1 MSRKNRNN
9 RASTSAVVENQ
20 ELDAV
25 ETTEEELDA
34 IETEATEPMPIDKI
48 EELIEEVE
56 EDKTSKTEEL
66 PKLDNTPSEIGD
78 TEDIDA
84 ALDSEAI
91 INENTADTK
100 EPVVD
105 PAAIDPVVDKEE
117 AEKEEYSS
125 FSKEALIN
133 ILDTDVEVDNSKATI
148 YNTVDDMVAAAKLN
162 KIYKLSAK
170 MSGNNA
176 IAKVISQA
184 LKFASTPADK
194 RKGDVLFSTLMREI
208 NVAVPGK
215 ELDLLMFVVT
225 RTFKALRTFSE
236 PAIVRSFREVKN
248 VEVKQSALLLS
259 HLISQL
265 ATPEDR
271 KNKIDVTIS
280 LDRAVQLS
288 PNGLNQNGVNLV
300 KEYFKR

>member
-1 MSRKNRNN
+1 MSRKNRDN
-9 RASTSAVVENQ
+9 RANANAIVEDQ
-20 ELDAV
+20 ELDTVEATEEELDAV
-25 ETTEEELDA
+25 ET
-34 IETEATEPMPIDKI
+34 EAVEPMPVDKV
-48 EELIEEVE
+48 EELIEEADKVDA
-56 EDKTSKTEEL
+56 EDKTSETEEL
-66 PKLDNTPSEIGD
+66 PELDNTPGEIGSI
-78 TEDIDA
+78 EDIDA
-84 ALDSEAI
+84 ALNNAAI
-91 INENTADTK
+91 VNENTVDVK
-100 EPVVD
+100 ESAVD
-105 PAAIDPVVDKEE
+105 PIADEE
-117 AEKEEYSS
+117 EVEEKEYSS
-125 FSKEALIN
+125 FSKEALIE
-133 ILDTDVEVDNSKATI
+133 ILDSEVNIDSSKATI
-148 YNTVDDMVAAAKLN
+148 YNTVDDMIAAAKLN
-162 KIYKLSAK
+162 SIYKVASKAG
-170 MSGNNA
+170 GNNA

-208 NVAVPGK
+208 NISVSGK
-215 ELDLLMFVVT
+215 DFDLLMFVVT

-271 KNKIDVTIS
+271 KNKIGVTIS

-300 KEYFKR
+300 KEYFKK

>member
-1 MSRKNRNN
+1 MSRKNRDN
-9 RASTSAVVENQ
+9 RANTSAIVEDQELNTVEATVEATEE

-25 ETTEEELDA
+25 ET
-34 IETEATEPMPIDKI
+34 EAVEPMPIDKI
-48 EELIEEVE
+48 EELIEEADKADAE
-56 EDKTSKTEEL
+56 ESETSDSEEL
-66 PKLDNTPSEIGD
+66 PKLDNSPGEVGN

-84 ALDSEAI
+84 ALNNAAI
-91 INENTADTK
+91 VNENTVDAK
-100 EPVVD
+100 EPVV
-105 PAAIDPVVDKEE
+105 EE
-117 AEKEEYSS
+117 VIEKEYSS
-125 FSKEALIN
+125 FSKEALIE
-133 ILDTDVEVDNSKATI
+133 ILDSEVNIDSSKATI

-162 KIYKLSAK
+162 NIYKVASKAG
-170 MSGNNA
+170 GNNA

-208 NVAVPGK
+208 NVAIPGK
-215 ELDLLMFVVT
+215 DFDLLMFVVT

-271 KNKIDVTIS
+271 KNKIGVTIS

>member
-1 MSRKNRNN
+1 MSKKNRDN
-9 RASTSAVVENQ
+9 RANANANAIVESQ
-20 ELDAV
+20 ELDTAV
-25 ETTEEELDA
+25 TTEEELDA
-34 IETEATEPMPIDKI
+34 VETEAVEPMPIDKI
-48 EELIEEVE
+48 EEMIEEADKVDAE
-56 EDKTSKTEEL
+56 ESETSDSEEL
-66 PKLDNTPSEIGD
+66 PKLDDTQGEVGNIGD
-78 TEDIDA
+78 INA
-84 ALDSEAI
+84 ALNNAAI
-91 INENTADTK
+91 VNENTVDVK
-100 EPVVD
+100 ES
-105 PAAIDPVVDKEE
+105 
-117 AEKEEYSS
+117 AEKEYSS
-125 FSKEALIN
+125 FSKEALIE
-133 ILDTDVEVDNSKATI
+133 ILDSEVNIDSSKATI
-148 YNTVDDMVAAAKLN
+148 YNTVDDMIAAAKLN
-162 KIYKLSAK
+162 SIYKVASKAG
-170 MSGNNA
+170 GNNA

-208 NVAVPGK
+208 NISVSGK
-215 ELDLLMFVVT
+215 DFDLLMFVVT

-271 KNKIDVTIS
+271 KNKIGVTIS